1 MCNRKDYSASVS
13 EQTPKKKKQPL
24 CGVWGNTLSLINYM
38 QFFIIN

>member
-1 MCNRKDYSASVS
+1 MCNMKDYNTSVS
-13 EQTPKKKKQPL
+13 EQTPKKKRPL